1 VAPLKLPAARRPA
14 SLAPTL
20 VFALLAV
27 ASVGAF
33 FITTRL
39 KRSTPVVQKLDF
51 GRYLSPNGD
60 GRRDAVRI
68 RFRTKREDE
77 VTVAIVGS
85 DGEEVRLL
93 ARDRR
98 LHAGPHSFRWTGRLA
113 GGIPAPDG
121 EYRVRVGLRRQAR
134 SITSPRKLFIDTVA
148 PTPLVRFVSPDSIS
162 PDGVGGSNRAHLVFD
177 GPTRVAPRL
186 LVYRTDDDPP
196 RLVARRTGRS
206 GSHELAWDGL
216 SGAPGDERPAPSGN
230 YVMVVRT
237 QDAAGNVGPVGLPPA
252 RGRLGGHPGLIVSYI
267 SAQGPLAP
275 VRAGELARFSVEAD
289 GRRYRW
295 RVRRLGSSHALE
307 RGSSRSHT
315 LRVRAPHGRSGVFL
329 LSLRAGRHRYETPFA
344 VQAGRRKR
352 VLVVLPAT
360 TWQARDPLDIDA
372 DGFPDTL
379 PEQRRVVLHRP
390 LARSGLPEGF
400 TVREAPLL
408 LYLDRSGLLYDITTD
423 LALGAAGSRPLVRYR
438 GVLFAGPPRF
448 YSRPSGTLVRSY
460 VEAGGRVAWIGTGG
474 LTRAVRLGSDALTLA
489 GADGRRNLFGELL
502 RPQQPG
508 GLVTVLG
515 DRIEFLRGVGNALG
529 PFPALEEGA
538 RPPRA
543 ARLLASAGRASG
555 HPALVV
561 YREEQG
567 VVARVGID
575 GFARSAHASGDV
587 ERIMRRLWILLSR

>member
-1 VAPLKLPAARRPA
+1 M
-14 SLAPTL
+14 
-20 VFALLAV
+20 FALLAV

-68 RFRTKREDE
+68 RFRIKREDE
-77 VTVAIVGS
+77 VTVAIVDT
-85 DGEEVRLL
+85 DGDEVRVL
-93 ARDRR
+93 ARDRLLR
-98 LHAGPHSFRWTGRLA
+98 AGPHSFRWTGRLA

-121 EYRVRVGLRRQAR
+121 EYRVRVALRRQAR

-148 PTPLVRFVSPDSIS
+148 PTPRVRFVSPDSIS
-162 PDGVGGSNRAHLVFD
+162 PDGAGGSNRARVVFD
-177 GPTRVAPRL
+177 GPTRVPPQL
-186 LVYRTDDDPP
+186 LVYRTDHDPP
-196 RLVARRTGRS
+196 RLVARRSGRS
-206 GSHELAWDGL
+206 GSHELSWDGL
-216 SGAPGDERPAPSGN
+216 TGARGRERPAPSGD

-237 QDAAGNVGPVGLPPA
+237 QDAAGNVGPVALPPV
-252 RGRLGGHPGLIVSYI
+252 RGRLRGHPGLIVRYI
-267 SAQGPLAP
+267 LAQGPLAP
-275 VRAGELARFSVEAD
+275 VSTGELARFSVQAD

-295 RVRRLGSSHALE
+295 LLRRLGSTRALE

-329 LSLRAGRHRYETPFA
+329 LSLRVGSHRYQTPLA

-360 TWQARDPLDIDA
+360 TWQARNPLDTDA

-379 PEQRRVVLHRP
+379 PEQRSAALHRP
-390 LARSGLPEGF
+390 LAGSGLPEGF

-408 LYLDRSGLLYDITTD
+408 LQLDRSGLRYDITTD
-423 LALGAAGSRPLVRYR
+423 LALGATGSRPPVRYR
-438 GVLFAGPPRF
+438 GLLFAGPPRF
-448 YSRPSGTLVRSY
+448 FSRPSRSLLRSY
-460 VEAGGRVAWIGTGG
+460 VGTGGRVAWIGTGG
-474 LTRAVRLGSDALTLA
+474 LTRPVRIASGALTLA
-489 GADGRRNLFGELL
+489 GGDGRRNLFGELL
-502 RPQQPG
+502 RPGRPA

-515 DRIEFLRGVGNALG
+515 DRIEFFRGVGNAFG

-538 RPPRA
+538 RQPRA
-543 ARLLASAGRASG
+543 SRLLASAGRVAG

-561 YREEQG
+561 YRERQG
-567 VVARVGID
+567 IVVRVGID
-575 GFARSAHASGDV
+575 GFFNSAHAPGDV